1 MTRDEP
7 NWLDADELA
16 AWIGLIKLSG
26 ALVALADGELRR
38 AHGITGRDYELLHHL
53 STSDDGARVTDLAL
67 VIDDSS
73 SGITHR
79 VNRLTTAGLV
89 AKRTD
94 PIDGRSRRVAL
105 TAHGR
110 RLLES
115 AAPEHVARVRRWVI
129 EPLDRRDLAELTRL
143 TTTLRDH
150 LRNLDEPTGADRP

>member
-38 AHGITGRDYELLHHL
+38 THGITGRDYELLHHL
-53 STSDDGARVTDLAL
+53 SGSADGVRVTDLAL

-79 VNRLTTAGLV
+79 VNRLATAGLV
-89 AKRTD
+89 AKRAD
-94 PIDGRSRRVAL
+94 PADGRARRVAL
-105 TAHGR
+105 TARGR

-115 AAPEHVARVRRWVI
+115 AAPDHVARVRRWVI
-129 EPLDRRDLAELTRL
+129 DPLDRHDLAELTRL
-143 TTTLRDH
+143 TSTLREH
-150 LRNLDEPTGADRP
+150 LRDLGDRAEID